1 MALRTKCIFDP
12 KEKDDGLRVSI
23 MRSHNNPDGV
33 TPDSRIQKDL
43 FNRHLSNLAP
53 SEELLG
59 QFHRRRVAWEEFEK
73 RFSWELE
80 LGDNPVTLREIAKIS
95 LRTNVT
101 ILSVERDSRF
111 SHRRVVADKC
121 QQLVPGILVEHYI

>member
-1 MALRTKCIFDP
+1 MALRTKYIFDP

-43 FNRHLSNLAP
+43 FDRHFLNLAP

-59 QFHRRRVAWEEFEK
+59 KLHRRQVAWEEFEK
-73 RFSWELE
+73 RFAWELE
-80 LGDNPVTLREIAKIS
+80 LGDKPGILREIAKLS
-95 LRTNVT
+95 LRSNVT
-101 ILSVERDSRF
+101 LLSIERNSNF
-111 SHRRVVADKC
+111 SNRRVVADKC
-121 QQLVPGILVEHYI
+121 QELVPGILVEHYI

>member
-1 MALRTKCIFDP
+1 MALRTKYIFDP
-12 KEKDDGLRVSI
+12 KEKDDGLRISI

-43 FNRHLSNLAP
+43 FDRHFSSLAP
-53 SEELLG
+53 SKELLG
-59 QFHRRRVAWEEFEK
+59 QLHRKQVPWKEFER
-73 RFSWELE
+73 RFAFELE
-80 LGDNPVTLREIAKIS
+80 LGDNPSMLKEIAKLS
-95 LRTNVT
+95 LRSNVT
-101 ILSVERDSRF
+101 LLSVERDSNV